1 MADRVAGIITDA
13 HLGALLEEL
22 QKNSNRL
29 YLQMRGFDEQIM
41 VLKELIRH
49 PPPHPDPDAFRQH
62 IAGRIKEISEIIEK
76 LRALLPP
83 ELRGG

>member
-1 MADRVAGIITDA
+1 MADRVARIISDA
-13 HLGALLEEL
+13 HLGALVDEL
-22 QKNSNRL
+22 QKNSNTL

-83 ELRGG
+83 ELRGE

>member
-1 MADRVAGIITDA
+1 M
-13 HLGALLEEL
+13 
-22 QKNSNRL
+22 
-29 YLQMRGFDEQIM
+29 QMRGLDEQIM

-62 IAGRIKEISEIIEK
+62 IAGRIKETSEVIEK

-83 ELRGG
+83 ELREKLRPI